1 MKINEH
7 MRLEDVLMMFSNGNL
22 FLTSVDL
29 DFGMLIIPCN
39 LVIPIFKN
47 CVQIDEILLSAIS
60 PKQFAC

>member
-29 DFGMLIIPCN
+29 VFVVLIIPCN

-47 CVQIDEILLSAIS
+47 FVFKLM
-60 PKQFAC
+60 KY